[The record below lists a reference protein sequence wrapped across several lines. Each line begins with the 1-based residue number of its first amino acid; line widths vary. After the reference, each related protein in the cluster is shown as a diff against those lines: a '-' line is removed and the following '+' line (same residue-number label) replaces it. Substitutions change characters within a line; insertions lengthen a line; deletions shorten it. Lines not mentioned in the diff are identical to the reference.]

1 MQVSATCWAIL
12 PYWAL
17 GTCLVR
23 TITES
28 HRPTEPAEPAPA
40 SDGNVIPNTSFG
52 TWPLGR
58 TPITVVPLKAN
69 VRIRK
74 ARIKLNLVD
83 ELTERRTIEMEKSAL
98 CATIVAPPSRPR
110 PA

>member
-58 TPITVVPLKAN
+58 TPITICHLIRVTFRFILYLGDGDGDTELLS
-69 VRIRK
+69 RIRD
-74 ARIKLNLVD
+74 AMHQVDRMADLVG
-83 ELTERRTIEMEKSAL
+83 
-98 CATIVAPPSRPR
+98 
-110 PA
+110 